1 MAKKQIETQAV
12 DIQNEVA
19 ELKRQINE
27 LKLKVLTREETNTSK
42 LRQILKQIAQ
52 ILTKQ
57 NQNK

>member
-42 LRQILKQIAQ
+42 LRQIRKQIAQ